1 MRSGTVNLPMAV
13 SMVKAINNA
22 VKQTDELHQKLTS
35 YQQQIREMVQSYP
48 GVKINSPKD
57 AAPQIINI
65 GFPGVKGE
73 VLVNAFSK
81 QDIMVSTTS
90 ACSSKRGK
98 LNEVLLAMG
107 ISEKQIEGSIRISMG
122 QMTTQKDIDSFKE
135 KFEMIY
141 EEVKELLK

>member
-1 MRSGTVNLPMAV
+1 MHSLNKILW
-13 SMVKAINNA
+13 
-22 VKQTDELHQKLTS
+22 
-35 YQQQIREMVQSYP
+35 YQLRARALQ
-48 GVKINSPKD
+48 
-57 AAPQIINI
+57 
-65 GFPGVKGE
+65 
-73 VLVNAFSK
+73 
-81 QDIMVSTTS
+81 
-90 ACSSKRGK
+90 RGK

>member
-1 MRSGTVNLPMAV
+1 
-13 SMVKAINNA
+13 VKAINNA